1 MKTNNL
7 FLLLFILAAPDRIP
21 GQGRGKPPTK
31 ALHRDD
37 PAASGRKLPAAA
49 RGEGSISISAKAPPS
64 VDCLLMLNVIVATKR
79 RENRSCPE
87 CGFKTA
93 RNEQGFALYL
103 SYT

>member
-49 RGEGSISISAKAPPS
+49 RGEGSISISAKAPP
-64 VDCLLMLNVIVATKR
+64 
-79 RENRSCPE
+79 E
-87 CGFKTA
+87 CGLPTYAKRDSCNKKKRKTV
-93 RNEQGFALYL
+93 L
-103 SYT
+103 S